1 MNPCLAIVSWSS
13 VGLRA
18 AIIVVGLVLWHW
30 TQSLIA
36 RKAAAAGG
44 IGDVIH
50 DLTAG
55 WHRYFATHDRAANAA
70 LIEFVADWLG
80 VRKSAVSI
88 VSGEKARHK
97 RVQVAGLTVEA
108 VRRKLPAQP

>member
-1 MNPCLAIVSWSS
+1 MSQPGDEPVQANRDGVMLIVRVLPRASRNQVAGVEQGAIK
-13 VGLRA
+13 
-18 AIIVVGLVLWHW
+18 I
-30 TQSLIA
+30 
-36 RKAAAAGG
+36 K
-44 IGDVIH
+44 
-50 DLTAG
+50 LTAPPVEG
-55 WHRYFATHDRAANAA
+55 AANAA

>member
-1 MNPCLAIVSWSS
+1 MSQPGDEPVQANRDGVMLIVRVLPRANRNQVAGVEQGAIK
-13 VGLRA
+13 
-18 AIIVVGLVLWHW
+18 I
-30 TQSLIA
+30 
-36 RKAAAAGG
+36 K
-44 IGDVIH
+44 
-50 DLTAG
+50 LTAPPVEG
-55 WHRYFATHDRAANAA
+55 AANAA